1 MTSSFKAQTDNTPQS
16 SSGESTGAKARQSK
30 QSVSTDNTPR
40 STQTTKPSL
49 PAILTADNTAEKTR
63 QHAEI
68 AKVAILQLE
77 KAGLIK
83 RYKVLS
89 VDRVTVKEIRLVL
102 DPRYW
107 TPGLDLRVLS
117 EGEKP

>member
-16 SSGESTGAKARQSK
+16 SSGESTGAKARQSGR
-30 QSVSTDNTPR
+30 SASSDNTPR
-40 STQTTKPSL
+40 SMQTTKPSL
-49 PAILTADNTAEKTR
+49 PRILTVDNTAEKTR

-77 KAGLIK
+77 KVGLIK
-83 RYKVLS
+83 RFKVLS
-89 VDRVTVKEIRLVL
+89 ADRTTVKEIRLVL
-102 DPRYW
+102 DPQYW

-117 EGEKP
+117 ESEKS